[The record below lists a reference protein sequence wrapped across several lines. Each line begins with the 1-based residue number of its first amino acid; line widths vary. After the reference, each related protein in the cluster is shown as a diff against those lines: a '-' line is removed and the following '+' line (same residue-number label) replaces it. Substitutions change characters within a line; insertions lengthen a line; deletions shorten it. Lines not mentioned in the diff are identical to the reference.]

1 MEGEKDTEVGSSCWC
16 DARELHR
23 VRAEEVSSLLERAKT
38 WKDEKCD
45 QLKDAIDRC
54 SEANTVP
61 EDVLKV
67 LHELKLDF
75 DASCNTLKRLWDC
88 LVAEDTKD
96 IDLVEMK
103 RQEVL
108 RVETANRLN
117 SILCSMKTRAWND
130 ARSTCKK
137 GLERAMVAHPS
148 EESKSQKVKLLFRL
162 GKASAKLGEFEEARE
177 ALLEALKLDPSI
189 STSVCSEL
197 KLLERLQEKHQVAQ
211 RASYARIF
219 DSSAEIYD
227 KEERAPKG
235 QAFPAYR
242 DRDMSRGLERVN
254 YEEEFREIDEEERML
269 QRSQEAR
276 SRVRAVDMTY
286 KGNPWD
292 PSGEKQQ
299 REIDN
304 YYLKMFAEQDQGN

>member
-1 MEGEKDTEVGSSCWC
+1 MEGEQDSKVGSSCWC
-16 DARELHR
+16 DASELRR
-23 VRAEEVSSLLERAKT
+23 VRVQEVSSLLERAKA

-45 QLKDAIDRC
+45 QLKDAIERC
-54 SEANTVP
+54 SEADKVP
-61 EDVLKV
+61 EDVLNVFHQLKV
-67 LHELKLDF
+67 DF

-108 RVETANRLN
+108 RMETANRLN
-117 SILCSMKTRAWND
+117 SILCSVKARAWND
-130 ARSTCKK
+130 AKSTCKI
-137 GLERAMVAHPS
+137 GLERAMAAHPS
-148 EESKSQKVKLLFRL
+148 DESKSQKVKLLFRL
-162 GKASAKLGEFEEARE
+162 GKASAKLGEFEEAKE
-177 ALLEALKLDPSI
+177 ALLGALKLDPSI
-189 STSVCSEL
+189 KTSVLSEL
-197 KLLERLQEKHQVAQ
+197 KQMERLQEKCQVAQ
-211 RASYARIF
+211 RASYGRIF
-219 DSSAEIYD
+219 NSTAEIYD

-242 DRDMSRGLERVN
+242 DKDMSRGLERVN
-254 YEEEFREIDEEERML
+254 YEEEFREIEEEERML

-299 REIDN
+299 REIDE
-304 YYLKMFAEQDQGN
+304 YYLKMFAEQDQSN